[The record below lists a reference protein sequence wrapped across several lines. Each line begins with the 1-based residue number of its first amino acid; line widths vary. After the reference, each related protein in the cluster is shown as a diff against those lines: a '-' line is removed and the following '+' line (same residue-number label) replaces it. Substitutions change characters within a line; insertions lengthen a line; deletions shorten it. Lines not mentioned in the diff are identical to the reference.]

1 LPFRTGVYFSRIFF
15 IDFRKE
21 KTTAPSRAKKFTK
34 VQRWVLLA
42 EEEEDRARRRQNA
55 SNLVFDLIRTD
66 KSAAESPEERFKS
79 KMGNSQAGNTLRKEE
94 LDKLNEQTHCIVA
107 PFLFRSHVRLLIN

>member
-1 LPFRTGVYFSRIFF
+1 LISR
-15 IDFRKE
+15 E
-21 KTTAPSRAKKFTK
+21 KKIPHAAAKKSTK
-34 VQRWVLLA
+34 VLLCGFVLLA
-42 EEEEDRARRRQNA
+42 EEEEKTGARRRRNA

-107 PFLFRSHVRLLIN
+107 PFSFAHVRLLPN